1 MKRFNILLGMVMVL
15 SMSSCDFLKE
25 DPKTFMTPEMYYEN
39 EDQMQD
45 AVNGMYPPVF
55 AAYTDGIIAPNH
67 NTFIMLE
74 TITGYHKRTHPFS
87 SDILGYNLPLT
98 DDNPLLG
105 NNWNEMYTAIARAN
119 SVIKGITESKAEVD
133 ESVKAKFL
141 GEAHFIRAYSYFF
154 LVQLYGPVP
163 MPLTPTTG
171 KADIVTELT
180 NIAGIYEQI
189 LADLTEAETL
199 MADLPWHTGDGHV
212 SKGAV
217 KSLLAK
223 VYLTMAGYPLQ
234 DTAKYEM
241 AYAKAKEVRDS
252 GAYSLYSN
260 PTDIAVSGNRN
271 KKEAIFTSQY
281 KRVADWR
288 SPMHCWFLP
297 FYDGSNNEEFAN
309 NQSFGG
315 ALVPSSTF
323 INTYE
328 PGDKRAEEK
337 QYFYNSYNGIEFPQ
351 PFVYKYFDEAAL
363 AENISD
369 VAMPLMRYS
378 DILLV
383 MAEAKCAG
391 GTTSDADAIQAYY
404 DVRNRYSSLAKPASI
419 SFNDVY
425 LERVWELCFE
435 DQAWFDML
443 RTRKTMNANGNVVDM
458 IGYTPFEHPGV
469 AFTEEDLLFPYPVAE
484 KRLNSNLSGLSVA
497 QRLAL

>member
-1 MKRFNILLGMVMVL
+1 MNKLNLLLGMVTVL
-15 SMSSCDFLKE
+15 SMYSCNFLQE
-25 DPKTFMTPEMYYEN
+25 DPKTFMTPDMYYETA
-39 EDQMQD
+39 DQMQD

-55 AAYTDGIIAPNH
+55 AAYTDGLVAPNH

-74 TITGYHKRTHPFS
+74 TITGYHKRTYPFDS
-87 SDILGYNLPLT
+87 GILGYNLPLT
-98 DDNPLLG
+98 DANALLG
-105 NNWNEMYTAIARAN
+105 NNWNEMYTAISRAN
-119 SVIKGITESKAEVD
+119 NVLEGIANSDADVD
-133 ESVKAKFL
+133 EGTRSKFL
-141 GEAHFIRAYSYFF
+141 GEAYFIRAYCYFF

-163 MPLTPTTG
+163 VPTKPTTG

-180 NIAGIYEQI
+180 GIAGVYQRII
-189 LADLTEAETL
+189 DDLTEAETL
-199 MADLPWHTGDGHV
+199 MEGQPWHTGDGHV

-234 DTAKYEM
+234 DASKYEM

-252 GAYSLYSN
+252 GAYSLYAN
-260 PTDIAVSGNRN
+260 PTDISASANRN

-281 KRVADWR
+281 KRVSEWS
-288 SPMHCWFLP
+288 SPVHCWFLP
-297 FYDGSNNEEFAN
+297 FYEGSSNEVFAN
-309 NQSFGG
+309 NQAHGG

-328 PGDKRAEEK
+328 AGDKRADEQ
-337 QYFYNSYNGIEFPQ
+337 QYFYNSYNGINFPQ
-351 PFVYKYFDEAAL
+351 PFVFKYFDEAAL

-369 VAMPLMRYS
+369 VALPLLRYS

-391 GTTSDADAIQAYY
+391 GTTTDADAIQAYY
-404 DVRNRYSSLAKPASI
+404 DVRNRYASLPKPTSL

-425 LERVWELCFE
+425 LERIWELCFE

-443 RTRKTMNANGNVVDM
+443 RTRKTMNATGNVVDM
-458 IGYTPFEHPGV
+458 IGYAPFEHPGV
-469 AFTEEDLLFPYPVAE
+469 TFTEDCLLFPYPVAE
-484 KRLNSNLSGLSVA
+484 KRLNSHLSGLTVA